1 MVGAGVRPGS
11 GTGGRRLLPGV
22 ASNFHHLFAPK
33 ARLGRPLAGLRLVW
47 AALTRLPSP
56 QSLSRCPV
64 ANRERLTIIP
74 HGVPYMTK
82 LLRYFMSEDSI
93 FLQLEH
99 VPGEGT
105 SGLGH
110 GLVHPRETPSTRRG

>member
-1 MVGAGVRPGS
+1 M
-11 GTGGRRLLPGV
+11 LPGV

-33 ARLGRPLAGLRLVW
+33 AKLGCPLAGLLLVW

-82 LLRYFMSEDSI
+82 LLRYFVSEDSI

-99 VPGEGT
+99 VPGEGPL
-105 SGLGH
+105 GLGH
-110 GLVHPRETPSTRRG
+110 GLFHPREMPSTTRG